1 MPNTTVVAGMHSK
14 RQLLDREH
22 RQWVRSFANRNI
34 HFRNLCHIDFRKVL
48 DIEGG
53 AKSCARLI
61 TFEKHGR
68 ANQQWRIDSC
78 DSTVVNPCT
87 NLAMD
92 VDKGVMCEGQGLI
105 AYPKH
110 GKINQQFCIQFN

>member
-1 MPNTTVVAGMHSK
+1 MVLDASQYQVKLQTYTGCPTQLWWLECTQNGNFLIVNVANG
-14 RQLLDREH
+14 
-22 RQWVRSFANRNI
+22 
-34 HFRNLCHIDFRKVL
+34 KVL